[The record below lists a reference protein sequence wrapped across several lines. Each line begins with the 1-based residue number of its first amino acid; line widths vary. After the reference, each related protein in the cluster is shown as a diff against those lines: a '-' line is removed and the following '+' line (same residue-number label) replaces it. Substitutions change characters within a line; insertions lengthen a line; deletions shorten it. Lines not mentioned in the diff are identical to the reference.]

1 MKRIIALLLVAVT
14 LLAFASCGEEA
25 KANYVIKA
33 GDTELAVGAYYSE
46 LYTYKN
52 DFLFNFLGLTEDNPA
67 IWSQDSPSGRLET
80 VGETLSRMALE
91 DVVQFAWVIEYAK
104 DNGAV
109 LSEDDRTTLEEG
121 FNTLLKNFEN
131 AEDYNK
137 YLDTLKFTEEEMK
150 EYLEQTLYYDKGFGM
165 LIGEN
170 GLYPLAEDVYDK
182 YYEEN
187 FYSVKHI
194 FVNDVSKTDEEGK
207 DVELTEEEKKAQ
219 VEKADKIY
227 DDLKSGTDFETLYM
241 LSEDGM
247 STSYPDGLTFTS
259 GMIDQSY
266 EEAVKKLKPG
276 EYTKV
281 NGDYGGIYIVMRT
294 DLLESGREEYDS
306 MIRDAVHS
314 EIQSRIYTDHKKEV
328 TVNYDLINTFKFE
341 DVPVSGQ

>member
-14 LLAFASCGEEA
+14 LLTLASCGKEA
-25 KANYVIKA
+25 KADYVVKA
-33 GDTELAVGAYYSE
+33 GDTELSVGAYYSE

-80 VGETLSRMALE
+80 VGGTLSRMALE
-91 DVVQFAWVIEYAK
+91 DIVQFAWVIEYAK

-109 LSEDDRTTLEEG
+109 LSDDDRATLDEG
-121 FNTLLKNFEN
+121 FNNLLKNFDD
-131 AEDYNK
+131 AEEYNK

-165 LIGEN
+165 LIAEN
-170 GLYPLAEDVYDK
+170 GLYPLAEDAYDK

-194 FVNDVSKTDEEGK
+194 FVNDLSKTDEEGN

-227 DDLKSGTDFETLYM
+227 ADLQSGIDFETLYM
-241 LSEDGM
+241 LSEDNM
-247 STSYPDGLTFTS
+247 STLYPDGLTFTS
-259 GMIDQSY
+259 GMIDEGY
-266 EEAVKKLKPG
+266 EAAVKKLGVG
-276 EYTKV
+276 EYTRV
-281 NGDYGGIYIVMRT
+281 NGDYGGIYIVMRV
-294 DLLESGREEYDS
+294 DLLEEGREEYDS
-306 MIRDAVHS
+306 MIKDAVHS
-314 EIQSRIYTDHKKEV
+314 DIQERIYTDHKKEV
-328 TVNYDLINTFKFE
+328 TVNYDLINSFKFE
-341 DVPVSGQ
+341 DVPVAGN